1 MSEGGKSSIE
11 RDREEVEMENRKL
24 LEKDLRNT
32 RNFNSSNLN
41 SEDVTIS
48 KLSSSEK
55 RNLVPELREVSR
67 QVYLEK
73 RAKQQLELL
82 EGEIHDNEIVVVAL
96 IVNSIVGAENPYIIN
111 PLISATIE
119 ESRISIV
126 DIKNVVPIFADSIL
140 CLL

>member
-82 EGEIHDNEIVVVAL
+82 EGEIRDNEMVFSDSEL
-96 IVNSIVGAENPYIIN
+96 
-111 PLISATIE
+111 TE
-119 ESRISIV
+119 EERRKQRERKV
-126 DIKNVVPIFADSIL
+126 
-140 CLL
+140 